1 MRELKFRI
9 WDINMKRWWCE
20 DSQYLQMDGKKIHP
34 APWSSLSTDLPDD
47 SIVIQQ
53 YTGLKDKN
61 GVEIYEGDII
71 QQLSFEDW
79 GDDDG
84 AILNRDVQFKTH
96 DTSYGFYESGWYFG
110 AYGKIEKDCEV
121 IGNIF
126 QNPELLK

>member
-1 MRELKFRI
+1 MKRKIKFRVWSNQLSKWI
-9 WDINMKRWWCE
+9 TDYVITDYNLSAVTINHIFNHTELDNEDI
-20 DSQYLQMDGKKIHP
+20 IF
-34 APWSSLSTDLPDD
+34 
-47 SIVIQQ
+47 QQ
-53 YTGLKDKN
+53 FTGLEDKN
-61 GVEIYEGDII
+61 GKDIYEGDII

-84 AILNRDVQFKTH
+84 DILNRDVQFKTY

-126 QNPELLK
+126 ENPELLK